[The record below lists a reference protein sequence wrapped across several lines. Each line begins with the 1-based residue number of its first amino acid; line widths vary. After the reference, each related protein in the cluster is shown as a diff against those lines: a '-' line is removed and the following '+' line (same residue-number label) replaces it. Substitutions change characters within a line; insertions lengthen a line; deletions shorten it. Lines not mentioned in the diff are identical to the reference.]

1 MDYKKALEQIK
12 EKYIV
17 EDIGDD
23 TCEIITRQ
31 MLNDFNTSFLA
42 LVKDENGCHLT
53 DFAKTC
59 EIVFIEDELLKSLAK
74 KHNLVFDDYY
84 IKTPF
89 NSMEDLNRFMEFF
102 DDVAKS
108 CED

>member
-1 MDYKKALEQIK
+1 MNYNDALELIRQN
-12 EKYIV
+12 YIV

-23 TCEIITRQ
+23 TAEIITRQ

-42 LVKDENGCHLT
+42 LAKDENGCHLS

-59 EIVFIEDELLKSLAK
+59 EIVFIEDEKLKELAK
-74 KHNLVFDDYY
+74 KHNLIFDDYY

-89 NSMEDLNRFMEFF
+89 NSLDDLNRFIEFF
-102 DDVAKS
+102 DDVATE